1 AAILVVGQHA
11 TLTAQAKD
19 ASGQSVTASLTWHTS
34 SAAVATVDA
43 GGMVTAVA
51 VGIANITASSG
62 TIQSPPAV
70 VTVTVSAPGVATIT
84 VTPSTAILAVGQKMA
99 LTAQTTDTG
108 GHLVSPPLTW
118 QTSSATVATVDMS
131 GMV

>member
-51 VGIANITASSG
+51 V
-62 TIQSPPAV
+62 

-118 QTSSATVATVDMS
+118 
-131 GMV
+131 

>member
-51 VGIANITASSG
+51 VGTASITASSG
-62 TIQSPPAV
+62 TIQSPPVV
-70 VTVTVSAPGVATIT
+70 VTVGSNAPWPTSGGSSEQLIDA
-84 VTPSTAILAVGQKMA
+84 A
-99 LTAQTTDTG
+99 LQQGTLTDEQA
-108 GHLVSPPLTW
+108 LVYK
-118 QTSSATVATVDMS
+118 
-131 GMV
+131 